1 MTRHERLP
9 ETTPETS
16 IERAPRSMRLMQV
29 LEPSGGGS
37 GRHFNDLCRG
47 LKARG
52 HCVHAVYSPVRAET
66 RFVDELRAIGIDG
79 VHALDMTRAPG
90 PSDIRAYA
98 MLRRLMRQ
106 HGPFDVLHGHSSK
119 AGALTRL
126 RLPGQHVPRIYTPH
140 AFRTMDPTLGKA
152 GQLIYGG
159 IERTL
164 ARYLSDRVICVSSD
178 EYAHA
183 RALGIPR
190 GRLAIV
196 VNGVETPPPGLRQTI
211 RAEFG
216 IPENA
221 LTFGFVGRLSA
232 QKAPERLVRA
242 FSLAAGKLD
251 DAHLLMVGSGELAET
266 TQREIGASRHPG
278 RIHLTDRFT
287 GAEAMDAIDVL
298 VMPSRY
304 EAMSYVMLEAAAA
317 AKPMILT
324 EVGGASTVLAD
335 GRNGVLVA
343 NTDDPRQIAAAMLRL
358 SEPARLARYALGAAA
373 RKDDYGLARMVL
385 ETEAIYRS
393 VARH

>member
-1 MTRHERLP
+1 MTRHEGRP
-9 ETTPETS
+9 EAV
-16 IERAPRSMRLMQV
+16 IEKTLRPMRLMQV

-52 HCVHAVYSPVRAET
+52 HSVHAVYSPLRGER
-66 RFVDELRAIGIDG
+66 RFVDELRAIGLDG
-79 VHALDMTRAPG
+79 VHELPMTRAPG
-90 PSDIRAYA
+90 PSDIHAFA

-126 RLPGQHVPRIYTPH
+126 RLPGRHIARVYTPH

-152 GQLIYGG
+152 GQIVYGG
-159 IERTL
+159 IEKVL
-164 ARYLSDRVICVSSD
+164 ARYFTDRVICVSSD

-183 RALGIPR
+183 RAQGIPR
-190 GRLAIV
+190 ERLAIII
-196 VNGVETPPPGLRQTI
+196 NGVETPPPGLRQTI
-211 RAEFG
+211 RAELG
-216 IPENA
+216 IPPNA

-251 DAHLLMVGSGELAET
+251 TAHLIMVGSGELEEAT
-266 TQREIGASRHPG
+266 RREIAASDHPA

-287 GAEAMDAIDVL
+287 GPEAMDAIDVL

-335 GRNGVLVA
+335 GSNGVLVA
-343 NTDDPRQIAAAMLRL
+343 NADDPRQLAAAMLRV
-358 SEPARLARYALGAAA
+358 SDPARLARYALGAAA
-373 RKDDYGLARMVL
+373 RKDDYGLVRMVL

-393 VARH
+393 VARA